1 MLKEA
6 SLESVEVAFTQ
17 VPQPFTRGLG
27 GGLASEGGLPGLK
40 PNEAAHTFSNDSV
53 FFEHSIYTW

>member
-6 SLESVEVAFTQ
+6 FLESVEVAFIQ

-40 PNEAAHTFSNDSV
+40 PNEAASNDSF
-53 FFEHSIYTW
+53 FFEHSLYTW